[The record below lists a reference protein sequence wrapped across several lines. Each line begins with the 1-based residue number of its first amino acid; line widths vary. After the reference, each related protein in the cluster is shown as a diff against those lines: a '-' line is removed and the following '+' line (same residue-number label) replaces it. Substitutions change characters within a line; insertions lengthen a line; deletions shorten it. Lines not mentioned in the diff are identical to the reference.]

1 MKRFKKILLGCVL
14 ACFVFASCTKE
25 NSADVLKVGMV
36 TDAGTIDDKSF
47 NQGTWEGI
55 QKAKADFG
63 IDIKYLKP
71 VGTTEADYI
80 KEISNLYDSGYKFIV
95 CPGFKFETAIYKAQS
110 KYKDA
115 KFVIIDGNA
124 HPADSW
130 NPENGPST
138 IGISFL
144 ENEAGFL
151 AGVAAALQMQ
161 EGRFGFIGGME
172 IPAVQKFNWGWQQGI
187 QYANENHGTNKTL
200 NKDNFLYQGG
210 FSDIAAG
217 QQLAASMYDR
227 GVTVIH
233 AAAGGVGVGVINE
246 AKTRTQA
253 GKKVWVVGCDVD
265 QYAEGLMPNGASI
278 ILTSAM
284 KYLSTAA
291 FDMIKDEQ
299 NGQFVGG
306 RSLLLGAQQDGVGIP
321 ENNPNLSGDVQK
333 TVDAI
338 AAKIKA
344 GEIAVSAEQ
353 GMLFK

>member
-1 MKRFKKILLGCVL
+1 M
-14 ACFVFASCTKE
+14 S
-25 NSADVLKVGMV
+25 
-36 TDAGTIDDKSF
+36 
-47 NQGTWEGI
+47 
-55 QKAKADFG
+55 
-63 IDIKYLKP
+63 
-71 VGTTEADYI
+71 
-80 KEISNLYDSGYKFIV
+80 
-95 CPGFKFETAIYKAQS
+95 
-110 KYKDA
+110 
-115 KFVIIDGNA
+115 
-124 HPADSW
+124 
-130 NPENGPST
+130 
-138 IGISFL
+138 
-144 ENEAGFL
+144 
-151 AGVAAALQMQ
+151 
-161 EGRFGFIGGME
+161 
-172 IPAVQKFNWGWQQGI
+172 QQGS
-187 QYANENHGTNKTL
+187 ELGL
-200 NKDNFLYQGG
+200 R
-210 FSDIAAG
+210 G
-217 QQLAASMYDR
+217 QQQRRVDGVNALGPQPHLRGRLLPGDVEDR
-227 GVTVIH
+227 GVLGAGEGHV
-233 AAAGGVGVGVINE
+233 AQGEGGDLGGGVGVGVINE